1 MKVAPQQ
8 PHHMRRRRGLLQ
20 GKHSQQ
26 SLSALRSSNGAGCSA
41 SGCAAA
47 GGASARPHPVQKA
60 ADSLSSF
67 PHSGQDRVA
76 GGVLADATGHP
87 AAPPS
92 SVRAE
97 VCSTISD
104 LSGNTA
110 TIVCS
115 GSSARIHIYR
125 LIRSA
130 PIAGARCQHR
140 VLPCSPGPLLS
151 LCLVVC
157 SFLAS
162 CQSVFTVSLSLGQSV
177 VWKKE
182 LNQFPSCL
190 ARVKC
195 VFRVILLDA
204 DWPAVEMLAAVAGP
218 VRGWS
223 GQRPVRVLVGKMC
236 RKHHQKQSP

>member
-92 SVRAE
+92 IVRAE

-115 GSSARIHIYR
+115 GSSARIHIHR

-130 PIAGARCQHR
+130 LTAASSPAMC
-140 VLPCSPGPLLS
+140 PGPSPLPLYARFWLLVDINFNVIPLQPTACTS
-151 LCLVVC
+151 IIHVLHW
-157 SFLAS
+157 
-162 CQSVFTVSLSLGQSV
+162 VSSTS
-177 VWKKE
+177 
-182 LNQFPSCL
+182 
-190 ARVKC
+190 
-195 VFRVILLDA
+195 
-204 DWPAVEMLAAVAGP
+204 P
-218 VRGWS
+218 VS
-223 GQRPVRVLVGKMC
+223 DL
-236 RKHHQKQSP
+236 

>member
-151 LCLVVC
+151 LCLVFVC

-162 CQSVFTVSLSLGQSV
+162 CQSVFTIVDSTWFVPPPLSG
-177 VWKKE
+177 K
-182 LNQFPSCL
+182 NL
-190 ARVKC
+190 ARGT
-195 VFRVILLDA
+195 L
-204 DWPAVEMLAAVAGP
+204 
-218 VRGWS
+218 S
-223 GQRPVRVLVGKMC
+223 GLGTK
-236 RKHHQKQSP
+236 

>member
-115 GSSARIHIYR
+115 GSSARIHIHR

-130 PIAGARCQHR
+130 LTAGIKSCR
-140 VLPCSPGPLLS
+140 VPRALS
-151 LCLVVC
+151 SSFVC
-157 SFLAS
+157 SF
-162 CQSVFTVSLSLGQSV
+162 FGFLSPSS
-177 VWKKE
+177 
-182 LNQFPSCL
+182 FPFHNSACFL
-190 ARVKC
+190 QPTACTSIV
-195 VFRVILLDA
+195 LL
-204 DWPAVEMLAAVAGP
+204 
-218 VRGWS
+218 
-223 GQRPVRVLVGKMC
+223 VLE
-236 RKHHQKQSP
+236 